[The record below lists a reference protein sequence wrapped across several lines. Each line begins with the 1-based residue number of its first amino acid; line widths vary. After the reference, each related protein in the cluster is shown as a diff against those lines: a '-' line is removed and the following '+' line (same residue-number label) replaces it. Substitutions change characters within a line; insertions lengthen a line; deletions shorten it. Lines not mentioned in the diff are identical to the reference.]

1 MRYHFLMDHRTLL
14 DDYITHLMVERN
26 RSRATLEAYRRDLER
41 FLKEIPLEGPRSL
54 AALTPPDITGYMKK
68 QRDAG
73 LSAASTARSL
83 AAIKGFYRYLAGLNI
98 VASNPAETV
107 EAPKL
112 WKTIPQTLCVDE
124 VDRLLCAPDKSTPR
138 GLRDLAMLETM
149 YATGLRVSEL
159 TSLSVKDINFEMG
172 YLSVMGKGSKKRS
185 VPMGETALAAIKEY
199 RASARQKL
207 MSGKWADALFVTR
220 RGEPMSRQ
228 SFWKVIKRYALK
240 AGITKDISPHSLRHS
255 FATHLL
261 ERGADLRSVQRM
273 LGHSDISTTQIYTH
287 VAKSRMKEV
296 YKKSHPRAS

>member
-1 MRYHFLMDHRTLL
+1 MDHRTLL

-26 RSRATLEAYRRDLER
+26 RSRATLSAYRRDLER
-41 FLKEIPLEGPRSL
+41 FLKDIRPDGPQTL
-54 AALTPPDITGYMKK
+54 ASLTPPDITGYMKK
-68 QRDAG
+68 QRDTG

-83 AAIKGFYRYLAGLNI
+83 AAIKGFYRYLAGQNI
-98 VASNPAETV
+98 VTSNPAETV

-112 WKTIPQTLCVDE
+112 WKTIPQTLCVEE

-138 GLRDLAMLETM
+138 GLRDCAMLETM

-159 TSLSVKDINFEMG
+159 TSLVVKDVNFEMG
-172 YLSVMGKGSKKRS
+172 YLSVIGKGSKKRS
-185 VPMGETALAAIKEY
+185 VPMGESALETVKEY
-199 RASARQKL
+199 RTHARQKL
-207 MSGKWADALFVTR
+207 MSGKLADALFVTR
-220 RGEPMSRQ
+220 LGEPMSRQ
-228 SFWKVIKRYALK
+228 SFWKLIKLYALK

-261 ERGADLRSVQRM
+261 DRGADLRSVQRM